1 MEGLTTFIAEY
12 WMYPFWL
19 IVIVLFLNFISFGT
33 WVSAIAANADVSI
46 YDLIGLRLRRMPIS
60 TIVFPFIKASRVGI
74 VDVNLNELEAHYLA
88 GGSPE
93 KVVLA
98 MIFAFRAKIPLTF
111 QQAFTV
117 DLSGRDILEIVKAC
131 VYPRVIQAPAFSA
144 LTKDG
149 IELKVKLN
157 IAVRTSVERLI
168 GAVGEDT
175 LVAKISEAVADVIGG
190 FDTYNKVMENPNA
203 VSAAV
208 YAKNLD
214 RGTSLDVASI
224 DIDKIEVGRNIGGA
238 FKVNKAEIDKLV
250 AKQQAEARY
259 SIIAN
264 RVQAERML
272 AGESQRANDNTG
284 VGNGQSIADGGSFYS
299 PLSNNVSGG
308 IQEILVAETPLT
320 VKK

>member
-1 MEGLTTFIAEY
+1 MDSFTTFIAQNWY
-12 WMYPFWL
+12 YPFWI
-19 IVIVLFLNFISFGT
+19 IVVVLLLNFVSFGT
-33 WVSAIAANADVSI
+33 WISAIAANAELSLM
-46 YDLIGLRLRRMPIS
+46 DLIGLRLRRTPIS
-60 TIVFPFIKASRVGI
+60 SIVFPFIKASRVGI
-74 VDVNLNELEAHYLA
+74 VDVNLAELESHYLA

-117 DLSGRDILEIVKAC
+117 DLSGRDVVEIVKAC
-131 VYPRVIQAPAFSA
+131 VYPRVIQAPVFSA

-149 IELKVKLN
+149 IELKIKLN
-157 IAVRTSVERLI
+157 IAVRTSVDRLV
-168 GAVGEDT
+168 GGVGEDT
-175 LVAKISEAVADVIGG
+175 LVAKISEAVADVIGT

-208 YAKNLD
+208 FAKHLD

-238 FKVNKAEIDKLV
+238 FKVNRAEIDKLV
-250 AKQQAEARY
+250 AKQQAEAQY
-259 SIIAN
+259 SVLAN
-264 RVQAERML
+264 RIQAERML
-272 AGESQRANDNTG
+272 
-284 VGNGQSIADGGSFYS
+284 NGKDVRVNRQEVADETISGSSFYS

>member
-1 MEGLTTFIAEY
+1 MDSFLKTLAENWY
-12 WMYPFWL
+12 YLFWL
-19 IVIVLFLNFISFGT
+19 VVAVVVLNYVCFGT
-33 WVSAIAANADVSI
+33 WISALAAGADLSLN
-46 YDLIGLRLRRMPIS
+46 DLVGLRLRRNPIS
-60 TIVFPFIKASRVGI
+60 AIVIPFIKASRVG
-74 VDVNLNELEAHYLA
+74 VADVNLNELEAHYLA

-98 MIFAFRAKIPLTF
+98 MIFAHRAKVPLTF

-117 DLSGRDILEIVKAC
+117 DLSGRDVVEIVRVC
-131 VYPRVIQAPAFSA
+131 VYPRVIEAPVFSA

-149 IELKVKLN
+149 IELKVTLS
-157 IAVRTSVERLI
+157 IAVRTRVD
-168 GAVGEDT
+168 GVVGGVGDDT

-190 FDTYNKVMENPNA
+190 FETYNKVMENPNA

-208 YAKNLD
+208 FAKHLD
-214 RGTSLDVASI
+214 KGSSLDIASI
-224 DIDKIEVGRNIGGA
+224 DIDKIEVGRNIAGA

-250 AKQQAEARY
+250 AQQQAEARY
-259 SIIAN
+259 SAIFTRAQ
-264 RVQAERML
+264 VEKML
-272 AGESQRANDNTG
+272 SAAQNSATNDAASQTENKNE
-284 VGNGQSIADGGSFYS
+284 SFYS